1 MAHEKFPI
9 RHACSWFRWLSCMFF
24 KADMQY
30 WKQNERGLDLAQP
43 IMKKKQKTIVYIVPS
58 HLILMRYKNN
68 NSEYQAIQ

>member
-1 MAHEKFPI
+1 
-9 RHACSWFRWLSCMFF
+9 MFF